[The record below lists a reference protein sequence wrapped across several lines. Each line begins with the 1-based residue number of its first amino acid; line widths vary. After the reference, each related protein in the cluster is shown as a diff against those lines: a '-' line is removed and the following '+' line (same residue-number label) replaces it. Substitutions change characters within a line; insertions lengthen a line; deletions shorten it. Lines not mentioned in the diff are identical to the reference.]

1 MKNIQLNIILIF
13 LILVLSSCNK
23 TPTKN
28 YIQYVNQLIGTAY
41 APPGTRANRGGNYI
55 ESGQTIPAVS
65 TPFGMTQ
72 WTIQSQ
78 SSERAGIPPFYSGR
92 IRFQGIRATHWLNGT
107 CSNDYGS
114 FTVFPTNLKN
124 SYRLLPGQRETMFM
138 YNSEINSPAYLAILM
153 PELNIMS
160 EITSTKRSAI
170 MKFSWVTPEI
180 PTIIVDVNSD
190 LGKGFIKID
199 AEKGEI
205 YGYNPAYKSNKNK
218 DNPTGLV
225 GYFVAK
231 FDTKIISSGS
241 YSGMNFEQGINE
253 RKNEKS
259 IGAYVSFDLNDNS
272 PVKMKI
278 GTSFTSIENA
288 RKNLEAEIPGWD
300 FNKIKTDLENTW
312 NNILGRINVESND
325 NKALTKFY
333 TALYRSLLQPRI
345 YSDVNGEYPRFT
357 NDSTIQIAKEF
368 DYYGDFATWNSY
380 RTQMPLLALIAPH
393 EYNDMIKS
401 LIAKAEQGG
410 WLPVASEMN
419 TYSTDAIGDFSS
431 TIIADAC
438 IKGFNFDYKKAYKY
452 LRKNAFESPD
462 ITCYNNGKGRRS
474 LDSYI
479 ELGYIPLE
487 DENTNGGQVT
497 RTLEYAYNDWCIAQ
511 VAKKLG
517 KKSDYD
523 ELMGRSLNYINVFDT
538 EKNMVCGKYADDTF
552 TDEFNANNLMPY
564 ITEGTPG
571 QYSFFVPHDI
581 NGLIELAGG
590 NNEFREKLQN
600 IFDTKSIWPGNE
612 PGQLIPFLFN
622 STGDWE
628 KTQTTV
634 KEILAANYGIETD
647 GLSRNDLAGQMSAWY
662 VFSALGFYP
671 TCPASIVYQLSA
683 PVFRKVTLRLDKNY
697 YQGKN
702 LVLETKSE
710 NRLKPFTKVEWNGKE
725 IKPEIT
731 YKNILD
737 GGKLV
742 FLKNE

>member
-1 MKNIQLNIILIF
+1 MKNIQLNIILVF
-13 LILVLSSCNK
+13 LILGLSSCNK

-41 APPGTRANRGGNYI
+41 APPGTRANRGRNYI

-65 TPFGMTQ
+65 SPFGMTQ

-78 SSERAGIPPFYSGR
+78 SSEKAGIPPFYSGR
-92 IRFQGIRATHWLNGT
+92 IRFQGIRATHWLNGS

-180 PTIIVDVNSD
+180 PTIIIDINSD
-190 LGKGFIKID
+190 QRKGFIKVD
-199 AEKGEI
+199 VEKGEV
-205 YGYNPAYKSNKNK
+205 YGYNPAYKSNKN
-218 DNPTGLV
+218 DDTPTGLV

-231 FDTKIISSGS
+231 FDTKIINSGT
-241 YSGMNFEQGINE
+241 YSGMNFESGTNE
-253 RKNEKS
+253 RKNQKN
-259 IGAYVSFDLNDNS
+259 IGAYVSFELTDNS

-288 RKNLEAEIPGWD
+288 RKNLNAEIPDWD
-300 FNKIKTDLENTW
+300 FNTIKKDLENTW
-312 NNILGRINVESND
+312 NNILGSFEVESNS
-325 NKALTKFY
+325 NEELTKFY
-333 TALYRSLLQPRI
+333 TALYRTLLQPRL
-345 YSDVNGEYPRFT
+345 YSDVNGEYPGFD
-357 NDSTIQIAKEF
+357 NDSTIHVANDF
-368 DYYGDFATWNSY
+368 NYYGDFATWNSY

-401 LIAKAEQGG
+401 LIAKAGQSD

-419 TYSTDAIGDFSS
+419 AFSTDATGDFSS

-438 IKGFNFDYKKAYKY
+438 MKNFDFNYKKAYKY

-462 ITCYNNGKGRRS
+462 IIDYNNGKGRRS
-474 LDSYI
+474 LNSYL

-487 DENTNGGQVT
+487 DENMNGGQVT

-517 KKSDYD
+517 EKTDYE
-523 ELMGRSLNYINVFDT
+523 ELMGRSLNYMNIFDA
-538 EKNMVCGKYADDTF
+538 EKNMVCGKFADDTF
-552 TDEFNANNLMPY
+552 TDEFDTDKLMPY
-564 ITEGTPG
+564 LTEGTPG
-571 QYSFFVPHDI
+571 QYSFFAPHDI

-590 NNEFREKLQN
+590 KDKFREKLQN
-600 IFDTKSIWPGNE
+600 IFDDKNIWPGNE
-612 PGQLIPFLFN
+612 PGQFIPFLFN
-622 STGDWE
+622 STGNWE

-634 KEILAANYGIETD
+634 KEILTANYGIETD

-662 VFSALGFYP
+662 VFSSVGFYP
-671 TCPASIVYQLSA
+671 ACPASNTYQLSA
-683 PVFRKVTLRLDKNY
+683 PIFRKVTLHLDKDFY
-697 YQGKN
+697 PGGKIVFKTN
-702 LVLETKSE
+702 PRSNT
-710 NRLKPFTKVEWNGKE
+710 NPFTKVEWNGKE
-725 IKPEIT
+725 IKPKIT
-731 YKNILD
+731 FEDICK
-737 GGKLV
+737 GGELL
-742 FLKNE
+742 FSGEQ